1 MTDITQAA
9 CPHLK
14 ERILSSPGS
23 RADTGRAKLSI
34 AKSSWFVCMLAAW
47 VWGGLYFFSWG
58 AVGIFFS
65 TTIVTLCGGH
75 SLGMHRLFI
84 HESYDCPKWLYYF
97 GVWLGTIVGLGGPLT
112 MMRTHDL
119 RDWAQRENSCHPFPA
134 QSEGKLKDFYWQVFC
149 IWDNP
154 QGPKFNYPNRV
165 LDDPIILFFQRT
177 AFLQQLPL
185 AALLYFWGG
194 WGFIVWGICAR
205 VVVSIT
211 GHWAVGWYAHNTH
224 SHMPITFVQ
233 KGAAVQGRN
242 VPLMAV
248 VTFGEAWHNNHHAFP
263 WSARIGLDAYEW
275 DPGWWVLKGLEK
287 MGLVWNIQAPDAE
300 THSAALPNKLL

>member
-1 MTDITQAA
+1 M
-9 CPHLK
+9 
-14 ERILSSPGS
+14 
-23 RADTGRAKLSI
+23 
-34 AKSSWFVCMLAAW
+34 
-47 VWGGLYFFSWG
+47 
-58 AVGIFFS
+58 
-65 TTIVTLCGGH
+65 
-75 SLGMHRLFI
+75 
-84 HESYDCPKWLYYF
+84 
-97 GVWLGTIVGLGGPLT
+97 
-112 MMRTHDL
+112 
-119 RDWAQRENSCHPFPA
+119 
-134 QSEGKLKDFYWQVFC
+134 
-149 IWDNP
+149 
-154 QGPKFNYPNRV
+154 

-248 VTFGEAWHNNHHAFP
+248 VTFGEAWHNNHQAFP

-300 THSAALPNKLL
+300 THSAALPKPVSIAILEPWRM